1 MAGATGNALEWALAL
16 LRAPGERHALRHKPL
31 PAGMERLLGIA
42 AGAAPDDLA
51 EVALAFGESQARVR
65 EAAQFYA
72 REVLFFPQADA
83 YRVLGVNADAGD
95 ERIKAHHRLLQ
106 HWLHPDRLQSEDD
119 AIFAARV
126 NSAWNQ
132 LRNPQRRQAYD
143 EALRRDPVPEA
154 FDGSGAQL
162 AVHAWLPHPEAPR
175 ERWRRRLPMLALSAA
190 CLLLVLLVLHDMERR
205 PQAPDWFGERDS
217 AAVDTDAAMRI
228 DFPQHALAQPRDAKA
243 SDAARPGRSPVAMTA
258 PVPQHV
264 AGTQVSRDGAPMSRR
279 MQQTLAA
286 ASPAPARASES
297 GIAAALPPATKAPLP
312 VLAAAPVQA
321 QVQAMAKPASAQ
333 QYPQAD
339 MQQHDPQR
347 PPPSFARIQSARQA
361 GEQLLRYMGAPDR
374 PPPPIWNSP
383 AIQSSADRMRQDLH
397 AAAGIRLSTP
407 QWRIGNEAAVLTSG
421 YAGQADGA
429 DNGRLV
435 ADLIWREGH
444 WLVTGLSMEQA
455 R

>member
-1 MAGATGNALEWALAL
+1 
-16 LRAPGERHALRHKPL
+16 
-31 PAGMERLLGIA
+31 
-42 AGAAPDDLA
+42 
-51 EVALAFGESQARVR
+51 
-65 EAAQFYA
+65 
-72 REVLFFPQADA
+72 
-83 YRVLGVNADAGD
+83 
-95 ERIKAHHRLLQ
+95 
-106 HWLHPDRLQSEDD
+106 
-119 AIFAARV
+119 
-126 NSAWNQ
+126 
-132 LRNPQRRQAYD
+132 
-143 EALRRDPVPEA
+143 
-154 FDGSGAQL
+154 
-162 AVHAWLPHPEAPR
+162 
-175 ERWRRRLPMLALSAA
+175 
-190 CLLLVLLVLHDMERR
+190 
-205 PQAPDWFGERDS
+205 
-217 AAVDTDAAMRI
+217 
-228 DFPQHALAQPRDAKA
+228 
-243 SDAARPGRSPVAMTA
+243 
-258 PVPQHV
+258 
-264 AGTQVSRDGAPMSRR
+264 

-321 QVQAMAKPASAQ
+321 QVQAMAMPASAQ